1 MLAAEVHKTRRLS
14 ILLNDTLVECLSTSA
29 RSQGVTVSAF
39 VRRAVE
45 RECERAQEETLT
57 HAADALADL
66 YRTDKELTA
75 FLALD
80 GEPIA

>member
-1 MLAAEVHKTRRLS
+1 
-14 ILLNDTLVECLSTSA
+14 
-29 RSQGVTVSAF
+29 VTVSAF